1 MIAIMPNAHWM
12 ERSMFSTRK
21 LTADLV
27 QLADAPACLSTAGVS
42 GSRYLSANAGYL
54 RLIERVWP
62 EIQGKE
68 LLATGSA
75 LSSAQRDRRQWL
87 LETNGYYDAEPAE
100 LRSATGRIIA
110 VEISSQRVWCSGVAC
125 DLEYFMPLPPERAP
139 LSGAGPSV
147 TSSRRACFTPRFSD
161 SLTSMSGLNR
171 HILLGRILS
180 LAAEGAMLARHLT
193 QHPDIV
199 APLTAIAARLSA
211 FQVGNRASP
220 TGIGFDFTELEYE
233 QLEELLLQTSGEI
246 WLLILTCGDRDIVEA
261 LRCLVAKYTM
271 PRPVLVSR

>member
-1 MIAIMPNAHWM
+1 
-12 ERSMFSTRK
+12 MFSTRT

-27 QLADAPACLSTAGVS
+27 QLADVPACLSTAGVS
-42 GSRYLSANAGYL
+42 GSRYVSVNAGYL

-62 EIQGKE
+62 EIEGKE
-68 LLATGSA
+68 LLAAGSA
-75 LSSAQRDRRQWL
+75 LSSAQRDRRQWM
-87 LETNGYYDAEPAE
+87 LETNGHYDAEPAE
-100 LRSATGRIIA
+100 VRSATGRIIP

-125 DLEYFMPLPPERAP
+125 DLEYFMPAPPERAP

-180 LAAEGAMLARHLT
+180 LAAEGAILARQLARHPDTTATLT
-193 QHPDIV
+193 
-199 APLTAIAARLSA
+199 TIAERLSA
-211 FQVGNRASP
+211 FQVANRASP
-220 TGIGFDFTELEYE
+220 TGIGFDFTDLESE
-233 QLEELLLQTSGEI
+233 QLEDLLLQVAGEI
-246 WLLILTCGDRDIVEA
+246 WLLILTCGEHDIVEA

-271 PRPVLVSR
+271 PRPVLVSW